1 MTDKKIRISSM
12 KNKLTTNAPSVSE
25 LRNEGLHHTLMRSI
39 DMASAVE
46 DQAEKKNLMI
56 YADLNDKLRRDILI
70 NPVEANF
77 GVVRENATYELKI
90 DIKNEDV
97 LCQRIAVKRPK
108 TNFVKAYLNEMG
120 PIPLGITRKVIVQ
133 LRTTSDIRGKFSD
146 DFQIVSKHEIY
157 RIPVSAQIVSEEAF
171 LKMGEKESSNR
182 SMLKAGVSE
191 VLPTVKASRTSQ
203 SDLLP
208 KIDK

>member
-1 MTDKKIRISSM
+1 M
-12 KNKLTTNAPSVSE
+12 
-25 LRNEGLHHTLMRSI
+25 
-39 DMASAVE
+39 
-46 DQAEKKNLMI
+46 
-56 YADLNDKLRRDILI
+56 
-70 NPVEANF
+70 
-77 GVVRENATYELKI
+77 
-90 DIKNEDV
+90 
-97 LCQRIAVKRPK
+97 
-108 TNFVKAYLNEMG
+108 
-120 PIPLGITRKVIVQ
+120 Q

-171 LKMGEKESSNR
+171 LKMGEKETSNR